1 MTLMKLDERSLGRR
15 GDTVLVT
22 GSSTGLGLETALYL
36 AERGFKV
43 FATVRDLA
51 SRPDVARA
59 ASERRV
65 SLEVLRLDV
74 TDSGSIEDAVG
85 SVVEAGGGIFGLV
98 SNAGIGLRGCLE
110 DLEDAE
116 IRQVF
121 ETNVFG
127 TMALTKRVLPHMR
140 AAGRGRIV
148 TIASV
153 GGKISSFG
161 MSAYCATKFAL
172 EGFGEALALEVAPFG
187 LQAILIEP
195 GIIKTSRWTVN
206 RGRAANALNP
216 ASPYYELFQRSE
228 EAADGVVKATRN
240 QPVHV
245 AKAVYHALTTPHPR
259 MHYVVGW
266 PASAAVRLRRYLPE
280 ALFER
285 LYFGGLL
292 RRIVKNAAPAGAA
305 VAQGRAGP

>member
-1 MTLMKLDERSLGRR
+1 MGRR

-22 GSSTGLGLETALYL
+22 GSSTGLGLETALHL
-36 AERGFKV
+36 AERGFRV
-43 FATVRDLA
+43 YATVRDA
-51 SRPDVARA
+51 GSRDEVCEAAAARGVA
-59 ASERRV
+59 
-65 SLEVLRLDV
+65 LDVLRLDV
-74 TDSGSIEDAVG
+74 TDRESIDRAVDAVVA
-85 SVVEAGGGIFGLV
+85 STGGIFGLV
-98 SNAGIGLRGCLE
+98 NNAGIGLRGCLE

-140 AAGRGRIV
+140 KAGRGRIV

-195 GIIKTSRWTVN
+195 GIIKTTRWTVN

-216 ASPYYELFQRSE
+216 SSPYYELFKRSE
-228 EAADGVVKATRN
+228 AAADGVVNATRN
-240 QPVHV
+240 KPAHV
-245 AKAVYHALTTPHPR
+245 AIAVAHALTTPRPR

-280 ALFER
+280 PLFER
-285 LYFGGLL
+285 MYFGSLL
-292 RRIVKNAAPAGAA
+292 QRITRVERPGQSP
-305 VAQGRAGP
+305 VAQGRAQP

>member
-1 MTLMKLDERSLGRR
+1 MTLTKLDANSMGRR
-15 GDTVLVT
+15 GDAVLVT
-22 GSSTGLGLETALYL
+22 GSSTGLGLETALHL
-36 AERGFKV
+36 AERGFRV
-43 FATVRDLA
+43 YATVRDLG
-51 SRPDVARA
+51 SRPEVERA
-59 ASERRV
+59 AAERNV
-65 SLEVLRLDV
+65 TLAVLRLDV
-74 TDSGSIEDAVG
+74 TDAGSIDEAVRA
-85 SVVEAGGGIFGLV
+85 VVEQAGGIFGLV
-98 SNAGIGLRGCLE
+98 NNAGIGLRGCLE
-110 DLEDAE
+110 DLADAE

-148 TIASV
+148 TISSV
-153 GGKISSFG
+153 GGRISSFG

-206 RGRAANALNP
+206 RGRGANALNP
-216 ASPYYELFQRSE
+216 ASPYYELFKRSE

-240 QPVHV
+240 KPIHV
-245 AKAVYHALTTPHPR
+245 AMAVYHALTTPRPR

-280 ALFER
+280 PLFER
-285 LYFGGLL
+285 LYFGALL
-292 RRIVKNAAPAGAA
+292 RRIVRGEGPRQTQI
-305 VAQGRAGP
+305 AQGRAQP